1 MELVL
6 YCHKT
11 DKDQWKII
19 EDADWSS
26 WIYSHYFFFYEEAPQ
41 KQTLEE
47 EHCV

>member
-26 WIYSHYFFFYEEAPQ
+26 WIYSHYFFYEEAPQ